1 MRNTREAESPENHE
15 KNEKNERRIMKRRF
29 CELVVGARFEFRG
42 RRYEKMNAEIGHDEE
57 RGGNV
62 FHGNTEVIAE
72 VQKAECKMQELADG
86 SRIGDLRFEISKK
99 GMGRM
104 GPVRAMGMANG
115 EWKMAEERKANCGPK
130 LNHGN
135 WWVRPRHTRN
145 RLGRGADREI
155 RAYGTV

>member
-1 MRNTREAESPENHE
+1 
-15 KNEKNERRIMKRRF
+15 MKRRF

-42 RRYEKMNAEIGHDEE
+42 RRYEKMNAEVGRDEE

-62 FHGNTEVIAE
+62 FHGNTEVVAE
-72 VQKAECKMQELADG
+72 GQNGDCKMQELADRSG
-86 SRIGDLRFEISKK
+86 IGDLRAEIPKA

-104 GPVRAMGMANG
+104 GPVRATGMANG
-115 EWKMAEERKANCGPK
+115 KWKMAEGRKANCGPK
-130 LNHGN
+130 LNQGN

-145 RLGRGADREI
+145 RLGRGAGREI